1 MLAGAAVSALRA
13 RSLLQVA
20 SPLAACTAA
29 ATWTAGQQ
37 VQWSAVQD
45 IRGGAGM
52 RRGIADAV
60 ERDVTDSVVAT
71 PSGETFVPVITEE
84 EEPRAAL
91 TPREVVEILDR
102 NIVGQTDAKKAVA
115 NALRNRWRRQRI
127 ESPMKEE
134 IVPKNIL
141 MVGPTGCGKTE
152 IARRLAKLMDAPFV
166 MISFTVSLNADRD
179 FRSMI
184 LMYCI
189 CLPVAVGLTT

>member
-1 MLAGAAVSALRA
+1 
-13 RSLLQVA
+13 
-20 SPLAACTAA
+20 
-29 ATWTAGQQ
+29 

>member
-1 MLAGAAVSALRA
+1 
-13 RSLLQVA
+13 
-20 SPLAACTAA
+20 
-29 ATWTAGQQ
+29 

-141 MVGPTGCGKTE
+141 MVGPTGGRFSYMT
-152 IARRLAKLMDAPFV
+152 LAHCDLCL
-166 MISFTVSLNADRD
+166 SLCRMQLVATPPQPPGGLVLALSDLLL
-179 FRSMI
+179 SMT
-184 LMYCI
+184 C
-189 CLPVAVGLTT
+189 CNR